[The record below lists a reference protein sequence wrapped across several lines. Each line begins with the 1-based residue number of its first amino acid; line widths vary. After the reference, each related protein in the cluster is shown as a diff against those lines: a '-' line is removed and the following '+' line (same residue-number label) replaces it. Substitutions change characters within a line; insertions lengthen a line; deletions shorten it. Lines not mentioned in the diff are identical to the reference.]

1 MNNKIQN
8 IVLGVLTVGLIGIT
22 VAYASL
28 SQNLTINGTAKVAA
42 ATWDVHFEGMSAGT
56 ATGYAAIPT
65 TGKLAASGTSVS
77 GNIGTLKAPGDT
89 ITYTFNVKNAG
100 SINAKISSITAP
112 KLTCAPVASG
122 GSQTVANNVCAN
134 LTYTIEYTS
143 ESPKTIAVGNTLT
156 SGASKNITLKIVNSS
171 NATTLASEDI
181 AVTAS
186 PMIINY
192 VQY

>member
-8 IVLGVLTVGLIGIT
+8 IVLGVLAVGLIGIT
-22 VAYASL
+22 IAYASL

-42 ATWDVHFEGMSAGT
+42 ATWDVHFEGMNAGT
-56 ATGYAAIPT
+56 ATGYATLPT

-112 KLTCAPVASG
+112 KLTCAPATSG

-143 ESPKTIAVGNTLT
+143 ENPKTIAVGNTLT
-156 SGASKNITLKIVNSS
+156 AGASKNITLKIVNSS
-171 NATTLASEDI
+171 NATLASEDI

-192 VQY
+192 AQY

>member
-1 MNNKIQN
+1 MGSKVQN
-8 IVLGVLTVGLIGIT
+8 IVLGTLTVCLISLTVIYAVLTQKLD
-22 VAYASL
+22 
-28 SQNLTINGTAKVAA
+28 INTNANSKSS
-42 ATWDVHFEGMSAGT
+42 TWDIHFEGMNAGT
-56 ATGYAAIPT
+56 ATGYATLPT

-122 GSQTVANNVCAN
+122 GSQAVANNVCAN

-171 NATTLASEDI
+171 NATLASEDI